1 MMIHLDAESLETL
14 LKGVRSRLTVVSCEN
29 NAAYIE
35 PYLGEYVKEADN
47 VDVVCNAKVASDLV
61 LLDVVGVDDNDYLR
75 IVLQLEQHLELTVGL
90 EAGQDSRSV
99 IIVKELSSELK
110 IKLIAELSDTLSDV
124 LRLHFQVF
132 FVVKSDFSTHL
143 HVPPVIIS
151 LTIIYQSSSNFKYPI
166 KKTLFPL
173 QRGTN
178 VTAA

>member
-61 LLDVVGVDDNDYLR
+61 LLDVVGVDDNNYLR
-75 IVLQLEQHLELTVGL
+75 IVLQLKEHLELTVGL

-143 HVPPVIIS
+143 HVPPVKNIINYYIS
-151 LTIIYQSSSNFKYPI
+151 ILVKFQVPD

-173 QRGTN
+173 QRGVN
-178 VTAA
+178 VTRV